1 MTAREILSLLFC
13 HRRWLLVC
21 FFLPLLIAV
30 LAYST
35 ATPHYR
41 ATARLLLA
49 SSQDQ
54 ASRSSLSSS
63 TADDVQTT
71 KQEMINSELEILTG
85 KDLETAAINKFGLTR
100 LFPDERFTSL
110 DGSVQWDKAL
120 RAFDHSLTAKLVKN
134 SEVIEVSY
142 EALDANLAQ
151 EVLAWYIAAYQQKH
165 VEVFAVP
172 MAAFLNDELDG
183 LDKHLGIVEKQLADY
198 RVEHSLYGTEDDRKP
213 LLDRR
218 STLAT
223 AAAEIRSH
231 AVELQARLG
240 ELKTTLAATPQ
251 TVKNYAE
258 SEQSDALTKAQSQ
271 LLDLQVQERDL
282 GQRYKDDSV
291 PVQTVRDQIAAVQKF
306 LTSQSSQFVG
316 RVRTGR
322 NPLYDEL
329 LTELA
334 RAQVELGPAQARAAE
349 LDDEVAS
356 LDQQLNGLEQAQV
369 QVDQLTRDRDTTAAS
384 LKLYRERQQQ
394 AKLQEAMDQR
404 RIVNIRQIEAP
415 TTTQSRPL
423 FLLYIGIGLALGFF
437 AVAAALAFIFGTGS
451 THIVPES
458 LERTMRFPVF
468 VSLPYRQL

>member
-1 MTAREILSLLFC
+1 
-13 HRRWLLVC
+13 
-21 FFLPLLIAV
+21 
-30 LAYST
+30 
-35 ATPHYR
+35 
-41 ATARLLLA
+41 
-49 SSQDQ
+49 
-54 ASRSSLSSS
+54 
-63 TADDVQTT
+63 
-71 KQEMINSELEILTG
+71 
-85 KDLETAAINKFGLTR
+85 
-100 LFPDERFTSL
+100 
-110 DGSVQWDKAL
+110 
-120 RAFDHSLTAKLVKN
+120 
-134 SEVIEVSY
+134 
-142 EALDANLAQ
+142 
-151 EVLAWYIAAYQQKH
+151 
-165 VEVFAVP
+165 
-172 MAAFLNDELDG
+172 
-183 LDKHLGIVEKQLADY
+183 
-198 RVEHSLYGTEDDRKP
+198 
-213 LLDRR
+213 
-218 STLAT
+218 
-223 AAAEIRSH
+223 
-231 AVELQARLG
+231 
-240 ELKTTLAATPQ
+240 
-251 TVKNYAE
+251 
-258 SEQSDALTKAQSQ
+258 
-271 LLDLQVQERDL
+271 VQERDL